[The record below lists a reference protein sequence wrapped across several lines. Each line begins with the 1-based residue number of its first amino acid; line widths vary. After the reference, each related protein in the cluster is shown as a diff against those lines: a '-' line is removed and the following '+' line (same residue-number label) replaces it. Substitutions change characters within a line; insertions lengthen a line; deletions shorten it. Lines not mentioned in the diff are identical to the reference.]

1 MYSCLQDTKYS
12 NPSHEL
18 RTLQRKN
25 VELSSL
31 VKKLD
36 EKNQQLATRN
46 TELVRDFG
54 INFFELLLTILCVF
68 ILFSE
73 L

>member
-1 MYSCLQDTKYS
+1 MYSYVLVFFQDPKHS

-46 TELVRDFG
+46 TELVG
-54 INFFELLLTILCVF
+54 TLNSSCNV
-68 ILFSE
+68 
-73 L
+73 